1 MNFLNSTFSS
11 PMTQEQNRRLKAFL
25 LTLMISSIYAI
36 FVLSLQSVCAGGEDA
51 TAATSSSTTASGY
64 MTWLTPFDNFVDA
77 CVSFVTLVGKA
88 MLLWAFFETGTALYS
103 HDVSQVPQ
111 ALRRIGAGCMLVFIK
126 PILDAMVS

>member
-1 MNFLNSTFSS
+1 MKFFSSTFSNS
-11 PMTQEQNRRLKAFL
+11 PMTQEQNRRLKSFL
-25 LTLMISSIYAI
+25 LTLMISSIYA
-36 FVLSLQSVCAGGEDA
+36 FLVLSLQSVLADPE
-51 TAATSSSTTASGY
+51 TSSGY
-64 MTWLTPFDNFVDA
+64 MTWLTPFDNFVDS

-111 ALRRIGAGCMLVFIK
+111 ALRRIGAGCMLVFVK